1 MPYSI
6 THKPKRD
13 IHGISPTMA
22 SLETVAATWAFLQH
36 IEASNEI
43 VTTIYDG
50 KEQFLD
56 KNQLQA
62 RARDLP
68 TSLLRHLRCLEG
80 SGPLAGPK

>member
-1 MPYSI
+1 MALIARETRRLRCPTRSLI
-6 THKPKRD
+6 KPKRE
-13 IHGISPTMA
+13 IHGISPTTA

-56 KNQLQA
+56 KN
-62 RARDLP
+62 
-68 TSLLRHLRCLEG
+68 
-80 SGPLAGPK
+80 